1 MASWNH
7 YGAGVGNAASYL
19 VSGQPF
25 ITGSAALPSVSQ
37 DCIKFPFVTKRIVVI
52 SSGSAAIRVHFA
64 PTGSHDGSTEGE
76 AGATLNRVNEQHHFI
91 QLDGDEESVSL
102 SAKCKEI
109 WISSIGDDE
118 GNDAGYKL
126 YAELTRI
133 SAGEMYHLTGS
144 GIAT

>member
-25 ITGSAALPSVSQ
+25 ITGSSTLPSGSQ
-37 DCIKFPFVTKRIVVI
+37 DRIRFPFVTKRIVII
-52 SSGSAAIRVHFA
+52 SSGSAAIRIHFA
-64 PTGSHDGSTEGE
+64 PTGSHDGATEGE

-102 SAKCKEI
+102 AAKCKEI
-109 WISSIGDDE
+109 WISSIGDED